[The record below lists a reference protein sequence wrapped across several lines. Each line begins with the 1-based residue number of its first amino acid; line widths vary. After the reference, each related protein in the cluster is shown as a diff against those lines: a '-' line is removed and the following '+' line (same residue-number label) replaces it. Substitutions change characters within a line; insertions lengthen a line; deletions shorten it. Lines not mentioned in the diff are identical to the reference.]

1 MFLKL
6 CDVSITSCPCISFC
20 TFFANQWLNLP
31 IQPLRC
37 VENVNPGQGVFLFL
51 LRFFTCWGFFVFSLP
66 MWRFLITGAD
76 LNREIKIWCTVTWS
90 CLQTIRYCPCSDYLF
105 NVKMLHN
112 FVYEFY
118 WCSFRCFILFFL
130 PDVISSIFLT
140 LWEHS
145 S

>member
-1 MFLKL
+1 MFKSHY
-6 CDVSITSCPCISFC
+6 VHASHFVHP
-20 TFFANQWLNLP
+20 LP
-31 IQPLRC
+31 ISGSTFQY
-37 VENVNPGQGVFLFL
+37 NL
-51 LRFFTCWGFFVFSLP
+51 LDVWRMLTLERKFFFFSFVFFTCWVFFIFSLP

-90 CLQTIRYCPCSDYLF
+90 CLQTIRYCPFSDYLF

-130 PDVISSIFLT
+130 PDVISPIFLT
-140 LWEHS
+140 LWEH
-145 S
+145 